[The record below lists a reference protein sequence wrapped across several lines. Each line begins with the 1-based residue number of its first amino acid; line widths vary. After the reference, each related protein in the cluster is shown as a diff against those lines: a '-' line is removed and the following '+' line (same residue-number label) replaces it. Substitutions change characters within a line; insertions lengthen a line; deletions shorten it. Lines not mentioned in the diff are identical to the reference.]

1 MAQEFLNCAKIHP
14 SFQKMGCKGM
24 TEGVRMEV
32 VEIRR
37 STHGLVQ
44 LASDRT
50 ISQPASPLVDEERF
64 VLIDHRPPP
73 TRTLR
78 QVSLDGPCGRPAER
92 HQSFFP
98 SFAAHPDQ
106 SLPELEIT
114 EIESH
119 ELADAETGSVQELD
133 GGAIAAPGWGVGKTL
148 EKFLDS
154 VTVGDFRC
162 SFDIVGVDHG
172 VGGACIDGALG
183 DQESKVCAKSGESAA
198 DRARLQASRVEVGE
212 VGSHGCRRHTNRALE
227 AEFVGDKTHK
237 RLNFTSVGTEGRRRE
252 VALPF
257 QVFQEFVDQPGSLYN
272 LAIAV
277 THSSPPGGGSSFS
290 WSLHH
295 QSRSMAPNISVE

>member
-1 MAQEFLNCAKIHP
+1 MAQELLDGAQVHARLEKVRR
-14 SFQKMGCKGM
+14 
-24 TEGVRMEV
+24 EGVAQSVRVEM
-32 VEIRR
+32 VEIR
-37 STHGLVQ
+37 SAVDCLVE
-44 LASDRT
+44 LAPDGAVAET
-50 ISQPASPLVDEERF
+50 AAALVDEERF
-64 VLIDHRPPP
+64 VLIDHRSPP
-73 TRTLR
+73 TRTFR

-92 HQSFFP
+92 HQSFLP

-154 VTVGDFRC
+154 VTIGDFRC
-162 SFDIVGVDHG
+162 SFDIAGVGHG
-172 VGGACIDGALG
+172 VSGACIDGALG
-183 DQESKVCAKSGESAA
+183 DQESKVCAKSGESAT

-237 RLNFTSVGTEGRRRE
+237 RSNFTSVGTESRRRE

-257 QVFQEFVDQPGSLYN
+257 QVFQEFVDQPGSLYL

-277 THSSPPGGGSSFS
+277 THSSPPGGGSSFP